1 MLINQTKE
9 IIKKYQFHHKKLL
22 GQNFLI
28 NQHILHQIII
38 ESKINKNTNVVE
50 IGTGLGT
57 LTEALAQNAKKV
69 ISFEVDLSLKKIIEE
84 NLAQYK
90 NVAIYYQDFLKVDL
104 ANLLSTN
111 FLDEDVVVVAN
122 LPYYITSPIIFKIL
136 EETQIK
142 KALIMIQKEV
152 AKRLTGKP
160 KTKDYNAL
168 SVYMEYKT
176 KAKIVGNVSKNSF
189 YPAPDVDSALLY
201 FERIQHDYR
210 ANNEFKF
217 LKFIRD
223 IFSMRRKTLVNNI
236 EDTYRLTKQQIEQI
250 LDDLG
255 FLRNVRSEE
264 LSLIDIIK
272 IYQKIED
279 ENDY

>member
-217 LKFIRD
+217 LKFIRY